1 MPSFNKVI
9 VMGNLTR
16 DPDLRTVG
24 VNAVK
29 VCRFSLA
36 LNERRRD
43 KTGNLVDYPTFVEV
57 DAWEKLA
64 ELCAQYL
71 RKGRSVLVEGRLQ
84 MDTWE
89 KDGMKHQ
96 KLKIRAMTVKF
107 MPLPAPNQSRLTG
120 EPIPTMGSNG
130 PVHSGLGMDSRLD
143 AVPPGMMPGG
153 YDGGYDD
160 EQPPF

>member
-1 MPSFNKVI
+1 MPSFNRVI

-16 DPDLRTVG
+16 DPDVRTVG

-43 KTGNLVDYPTFVEV
+43 RSGNLVECPVFVEV
-57 DAWEKLA
+57 DAWEKLG
-64 ELCAQYL
+64 ELCGQYL

-84 MDTWE
+84 ADTWE
-89 KDGMKHQ
+89 KDGFRIQ
-96 KLKIRAMTVKF
+96 KLKIRAATVKF

-120 EPIPTMGSNG
+120 EPLAPYPAQSAGEMQAGE
-130 PVHSGLGMDSRLD
+130 LE
-143 AVPPGMMPGG
+143 G
-153 YDGGYDD
+153 YDAD
-160 EQPPF
+160 

>member
-29 VCRFSLA
+29 VCRFALA

-43 KTGNLVDYPTFVEV
+43 KAGNLIDYPTFVEV

-96 KLKIRAMTVKF
+96 KLKIRAITVKF

-120 EPIPTMGSNG
+120 EP
-130 PVHSGLGMDSRLD
+130 L
-143 AVPPGMMPGG
+143 PPYPASSAGESGG
-153 YDGGYDD
+153 YLDGYEGSESSD
-160 EQPPF
+160 

>member
-16 DPDLRTVG
+16 DPEVRQVG

-29 VCRFSLA
+29 VCRFALA

-43 KTGNLVDYPTFVEV
+43 RNGNMVDIPTFVEV

-64 ELCAQYL
+64 ELCGQYL

-84 MDTWE
+84 MDSWE
-89 KDGMKHQ
+89 KDGQKHQ

-120 EPIPTMGSNG
+120 EPI
-130 PVHSGLGMDSRLD
+130 V
-143 AVPPGMMPGG
+143 PGG
-153 YDGGYDD
+153 SAAGTPPVMPPSGDLEGYDE
-160 EQPPF
+160 EQPF

>member
-16 DPDLRTVG
+16 DPEVRQVG
-24 VNAVK
+24 ANAVK
-29 VCRFSLA
+29 VCRFALA

-43 KTGNLVDYPTFVEV
+43 RNGNMVDIPTFVEV

-64 ELCAQYL
+64 ELCGQYL

-84 MDTWE
+84 MDSWE
-89 KDGMKHQ
+89 RDGQKHQ

-120 EPIPTMGSNG
+120 EPIVPNVAGRVLALLPYG
-130 PVHSGLGMDSRLD
+130 DAHLADLEARRSGFAQLGVAREV
-143 AVPPGMMPGG
+143 AH
-153 YDGGYDD
+153 
-160 EQPPF
+160 

>member
-16 DPDLRTVG
+16 DPEVRQVG
-24 VNAVK
+24 ANAVK
-29 VCRFSLA
+29 VCRFALA

-43 KTGNLVDYPTFVEV
+43 RNGNMVDIPTFVEV

-64 ELCAQYL
+64 ELCGQYL

-89 KDGMKHQ
+89 KDGQKHQ
-96 KLKIRAMTVKF
+96 KLKVRASTIKFLPQGDRLAGNSGGKGDAKKPAAPAVKHICVCRKTV
-107 MPLPAPNQSRLTG
+107 L
-120 EPIPTMGSNG
+120 
-130 PVHSGLGMDSRLD
+130 
-143 AVPPGMMPGG
+143 
-153 YDGGYDD
+153 
-160 EQPPF
+160 

>member
-16 DPDLRTVG
+16 DPEVRQVG

-29 VCRFSLA
+29 VCRFALA
-36 LNERRRD
+36 LD
-43 KTGNLVDYPTFVEV
+43 IPTFVEV

-64 ELCAQYL
+64 ELCGQYL

-84 MDTWE
+84 MDSWE
-89 KDGMKHQ
+89 KDGQKHQ

-120 EPIPTMGSNG
+120 EPI
-130 PVHSGLGMDSRLD
+130 V
-143 AVPPGMMPGG
+143 PGG
-153 YDGGYDD
+153 ASAGGMPPAMPSGDEEGYDED
-160 EQPPF
+160 QTFND